1 MERLTYEVRD
11 GKALWAGRTLA
22 EWASLA
28 VARVVEEFSPERV
41 LVFGSVAR
49 GEDGPDS
56 DIDLLV
62 IFNHI
67 EGRRHDLGVAIQRS
81 LRDIGAPVD
90 VLVTD
95 RDEVRRRGQVP
106 GVLRVA
112 LREGTVA
119 HERAA

>member
-1 MERLTYEVRD
+1 MERLTYEIRD

-22 EWASLA
+22 EWAALA
-28 VARVVEEFSPERV
+28 VARVVDEFAPQRV

-62 IFNHI
+62 VFDHI
-67 EGRRHDLGVAIQRS
+67 EGRRHDLGVVVQRS

-95 RDEVRRRGQVP
+95 RNELRRRGRVP

-112 LREGTVA
+112 LREGTVM